1 MKKAQFE
8 KSETMINILKTPIP
22 DDNHF
27 DYHYYYMSLYLKLN
41 SQVVSFLLDFAMGII
56 LCFILS
62 NYAQEIL
69 ELLHYF
75 GQGLHIDVL

>member
-8 KSETMINILKTPIP
+8 KSEAMINILKTPIP
-22 DDNHF
+22 NDRQF

-41 SQVVSFLLDFAMGII
+41 SQVVSFLLDFAAGII

-75 GQGLHIDVL
+75 GYYLW